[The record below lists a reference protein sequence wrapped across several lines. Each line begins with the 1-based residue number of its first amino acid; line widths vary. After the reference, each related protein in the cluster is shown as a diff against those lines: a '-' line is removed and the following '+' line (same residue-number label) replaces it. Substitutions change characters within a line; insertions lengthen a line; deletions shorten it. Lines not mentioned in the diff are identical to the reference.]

1 MKRTRRAT
9 LAMIVGSGSVLAVD
23 TTSFSTA
30 KADRDIRVAVV
41 DDADAYLGL
50 TEDGVE
56 DGGLLFEGDAR
67 QSPVRFAVINQLPEP
82 ITVTLTADE
91 FRFDMSGDRLGPG
104 ERIDDVTVK
113 IDPAASQPASGTVTG
128 TIEIDA
134 SGDGIQIEAERDLTL
149 KREPERAADA
159 AADTNRTDNGSCEN
173 CSQTQ
178 AGGADR

>member
-1 MKRTRRAT
+1 
-9 LAMIVGSGSVLAVD
+9 MIVGSSSVLAVD

-50 TEDGVE
+50 TDDGVE

-67 QSPVRFAVINQLPEP
+67 QSPASFDVINQLPEP
-82 ITVTLTADE
+82 ITVTLAADE
-91 FRFDMSGDRLGPG
+91 FRFDTSGDRLGPG
-104 ERIDDVTVK
+104 ERVTVE

-149 KREPERAADA
+149 EREPERAADA
-159 AADTNRTDNGSCEN
+159 ATVDTNRTDKGGCEN

-178 AGGADR
+178 AGGTDR

>member
-1 MKRTRRAT
+1 
-9 LAMIVGSGSVLAVD
+9 MIVGSSSVLAVD

-50 TEDGVE
+50 TENGVE

-67 QSPVRFAVINQLPEP
+67 QSPVRFDVINQLPEP
-82 ITVTLTADE
+82 ITVTLAADE

-104 ERIDDVTVK
+104 ERIDVTVK
-113 IDPAASQPASGTVTG
+113 IDPAASRPSSGTVTG

-134 SGDGIQIEAERDLTL
+134 SGNGVQIEAERDLTL
-149 KREPERAADA
+149 EWPECAADA
-159 AADTNRTDNGSCEN
+159 AADTNRTDKGGCGNR
-173 CSQTQ
+173 SQTHG
-178 AGGADR
+178 ASLGADR